1 MKKQFLSLLSLSMLS
16 ATMNLLADTPKAPPN
31 AVPTQPITT
40 VSPRCS
46 NQRSFD
52 LWADFL
58 WWSTNFNLPTGF
70 TFGQTEKFFTDG
82 NFNVTDQDIS
92 IHIKRPSAS
101 WDPGVRL
108 GMGWN
113 TGYDNWDVQGYWTY
127 FYNDTD
133 INMNSSEGELFT
145 TFKKGRSKLRLRYNS
160 ADAELGK
167 QYFVSSHFYIRP
179 FTGVHAVWLSQHNSL
194 YLKENINNST
204 EFDQPAELH
213 LDLDLWGVGPRIG
226 FNSNWGDFKGFTL
239 LGNISASML
248 YGKSLT
254 KANLDIL
261 SFNQSTVGFDK
272 TSTEVH
278 ARDKE
283 YWELIPT
290 LQMLLGVSYG
300 CCFNKE
306 RSQFRISAGWETNFL
321 WEAANILVLERAIS
335 MQGLTLDIRFDF

>member
-1 MKKQFLSLLSLSMLS
+1 MLS
-16 ATMNLLADTPKAPPN
+16 ATISLSADAPAAPSN
-31 AVPTQPITT
+31 AVPAQPITT

-58 WWSTNFNLPTGF
+58 WWSANFNLPTSF
-70 TFGQTEKFFTDG
+70 TFGQTQKFFTSG

-92 IHIKRPSAS
+92 LHIKRPPAS

-113 TGYDNWDVQGYWTY
+113 TGYDNWDVQGFWTY
-127 FYNDTD
+127 FYNDTEL
-133 INMNSSEGELFT
+133 NLKSSEGEIFT
-145 TFKKGRSKLRLRYNS
+145 SFKKERSKLRLRYNC

-179 FTGVHAVWLSQHNSL
+179 FTGIHAVWLSQHDSL
-194 YLKENINNST
+194 HLKESINNQT
-204 EFDQPAELH
+204 QFDQPVDVK

-239 LGNISASML
+239 VGNISASML
-248 YGKSLT
+248 YGKSLA
-254 KANLDIL
+254 KANIDIKSINPSQNPAFL
-261 SFNQSTVGFDK
+261 DK

-306 RSQFRISAGWETNFL
+306 RSQFRVSAGWETNFL
-321 WEAANILVLERAIS
+321 WEAANLIVVERAIS
-335 MQGLTLDIRFDF
+335 MQGLTLDFRFDF